1 MMSFQTIP
9 GQDQAK
15 RLLQNGLRSGN
26 FSHAYIFQGPPG
38 TGKKATA
45 MAFVGALLCEQQLDD
60 SCGTCIEC
68 RKLDSGN
75 HTAIQTIVPDGA
87 SIKIEQIRE
96 LQKQFAYRNTST
108 SAVQLYIIQEAE
120 KMTVS
125 AANSLLKFLEEPNS
139 RVVAILITHNG
150 QALLPTIRSRA
161 QTVPFV
167 PLAPHQMAPLL
178 IAEGFPSPLVQAAV
192 HLTAGMEAAK
202 ELASANWFAEIR
214 NVMIQLAKECSG
226 DIHSAL
232 LTVQQKLT
240 KSELTE
246 HLDTLL
252 DLFVLWFKDMVHVQ
266 WDRKQR
272 IVFID
277 QQEYLMKNAFSRD
290 LGEWVSCMQ
299 KAMEARNRLRAHVNG
314 QLALDSFLVSMER
327 R

>member
-1 MMSFQTIP
+1 MSFHKIR
-9 GQDQAK
+9 GKVQAK

-26 FSHAYIFQGPPG
+26 YSHAYIFHGPPG

-45 MAFVGALLCEQQLDD
+45 MSFAQALLCEQQQDD
-60 SCGTCIEC
+60 SCGECIEC
-68 RKLDSGN
+68 RKVNSGN

-87 SIKIEQIRE
+87 AIKIEQIRE
-96 LQKQFAYRNTST
+96 LQKQFSYRNTTS
-108 SAVQLYIIQEAE
+108 SAVQLYLIYEAE

-139 RVVAILITHNG
+139 RIVAILITHNG
-150 QALLPTIRSRA
+150 QALLPTVRSRA
-161 QTVPFV
+161 QKVPFV
-167 PLAPHQMAPLL
+167 PLAPQQMAPLL
-178 IAEGFPSPLVQAAV
+178 IAEGLSSPLVQAAV

-202 ELASANWFAEIR
+202 ELVQLNWFAEIR
-214 NVMIQLAKECSG
+214 NVMIQLAQESSG

-246 HLDTLL
+246 HVDTLL
-252 DLFVLWFKDMVHVQ
+252 DLFVLWFKDMVHMQ

-277 QQEYLMKNAFSRD
+277 QQEYLSKHAFSRD
-290 LGEWVSCMQ
+290 LSEWVVCMQ
-299 KAMEARNRLRAHVNG
+299 KAMEARNRLRSHVNA

>member
-1 MMSFQTIP
+1 MSFLTIP
-9 GQDQAK
+9 GQERAIQ
-15 RLLQNGLRSGN
+15 LLQNGLRSGN
-26 FSHAYIFQGPPG
+26 YSHAYIFHGPPG
-38 TGKKATA
+38 TGKIRTA
-45 MAFVGALLCEQQLDD
+45 MAFARALLCEQQQED

-68 RKLDSGN
+68 RKVDNCN
-75 HTAIQTIVPDGA
+75 HTAIQTITPDGTT
-87 SIKIEQIRE
+87 IKIEQIRE

-120 KMTVS
+120 KMSVS

-161 QTVPFV
+161 QSVPFV
-167 PLAPHQMAPLL
+167 PLAPRLMAPLL
-178 IAEGFPSPLVQAAV
+178 IAEGLPRSLVQAAV
-192 HLTAGMEAAK
+192 QLTAGIEAAK
-202 ELASANWFAEIR
+202 ELIQVNWFAEIR
-214 NVMIQLAKECSG
+214 NVMIQLAKESTG

-240 KSELTE
+240 KSELSE

-252 DLFVLWFKDMVHVQ
+252 DLFVLWFKDMVHIQ
-266 WDRKQR
+266 SDRKER

-277 QQEYLMKNAFSRD
+277 QQEYIIKSAFSRD
-290 LGEWVSCMQ
+290 LSEWVSCME
-299 KAMEARNRLRAHVNG
+299 KAMEARNRIRAHVNP

>member
-1 MMSFQTIP
+1 MSFHDIS
-9 GQDQAK
+9 GQDQAIK
-15 RLLQNGLRSGN
+15 LLQNGLRSGN
-26 FSHAYIFQGPPG
+26 YSHAYIFHGPHG

-45 MAFVGALLCEQQLDD
+45 LAFAQALLCEHQSEE

-68 RKLDSGN
+68 RKFDNGN

-87 SIKIEQIRE
+87 SIKIEQIRD
-96 LQKQFAYRNTST
+96 LQKQFAYRNISS
-108 SAVQLYIIQEAE
+108 SAVQIYIIEEAE

-125 AANSLLKFLEEPNS
+125 AANSLLKFLEEPQS
-139 RVVAILITHNG
+139 RIVAILITHNG

-161 QTVPFV
+161 QIVPFI
-167 PLAPHQMAPLL
+167 PLSPQLMIPLL
-178 IAEGFPSPLVQAAV
+178 LDEGLPSSLVQAAV
-192 HLTAGMEAAK
+192 HLTAGLEAAK
-202 ELASANWFAEIR
+202 ELIQLNWFAEIR
-214 NVMIQLAKECSG
+214 NVMIQLAKECSV

-240 KSELTE
+240 KSELAE

-252 DLFVLWFKDMVHVQ
+252 DLFVLWFKDMVHTQ
-266 WDRKQR
+266 WNRTQR

-277 QQEYLMKNAFSRD
+277 QQEYLTKHAFSRD

-299 KAMEARNRLRAHVNG
+299 KAMEVRNRLRAHVSA
-314 QLALDSFLVSMER
+314 QLALDSFLVSLER

>member
-1 MMSFQTIP
+1 MNFQMIS
-9 GQDQAK
+9 GQGQAI

-26 FSHAYIFQGPPG
+26 YSHAYIFHGPPG
-38 TGKKATA
+38 TGKKAAA
-45 MAFVGALLCEQQLDD
+45 MAFARALLCEQQSDD
-60 SCGTCIEC
+60 SCGACIEC
-68 RKLDSGN
+68 RKMDNGN

-87 SIKIEQIRE
+87 SVKIEQIRE

-108 SAVQLYIIQEAE
+108 SAVQLYIIHEAE
-120 KMTVS
+120 KMTVN

-161 QTVPFV
+161 QSVPFV
-167 PLAPHQMAPLL
+167 PLAPQQMAPLL
-178 IAEGFPSPLVQAAV
+178 IAEGLSSPLVQAAV
-192 HLTAGMEAAK
+192 HLTSGIEAAK
-202 ELASANWFAEIR
+202 ELAQVNWFAEIR
-214 NVMIQLAKECSG
+214 NLMIQLAKECSG

-232 LTVQQKLT
+232 LMVQQKLT

-252 DLFVLWFKDMVHVQ
+252 DLFVLWFTDMVHMQ
-266 WDRKQR
+266 TDRKQR

-277 QQEYLMKNAFSRD
+277 QQEYIMKIAFSRD
-290 LGEWVSCMQ
+290 LGEWVSCIQ
-299 KAMEARNRLRAHVNG
+299 KAMEVRNRLRAHVNA